1 MWLKNIR
8 IENFRSIRHVE
19 VTFSRG
25 VNPIFGENGTGKSN
39 LIRAVLKLLGP
50 SYPGG
55 KSFSIDD
62 HYARD
67 PANEIE
73 IELTFDAD
81 GATRQLS
88 WAPDGSSPS
97 RLKLDG
103 RYCNDA
109 DRVKYIPLHFP
120 AERGIVEA
128 PGQNTWNPIGRILSE
143 LSEMVKSH
151 PGFVKEFES
160 KVVDLNATLESAAPY
175 ALFKNNLAKYSRDH
189 LGKRGDGIHVE
200 LGLVDPQ
207 QVLRTLRIFEA
218 AGPSLYNVAD
228 GGQGV
233 QSSITMAALRAFA
246 ELTGGRLFVI
256 ADEPE
261 AYLHPLAQH
270 ALCSVFEGLA
280 QSDTQVL
287 LTTHSP
293 QFISANYLEGLHKVW
308 MEHRATR
315 VQGFDTNRI
324 RAKQAARL
332 PRPEEREAILA
343 HLSKSLSLEAREGLF
358 AQLVV
363 LCEGETESMSLPLWS
378 ELLGS
383 SLAKEG
389 IAVIQAQG
397 KFSIIR
403 LAEFYDSFDIPT
415 YLIFDSDDDEPDSNK
430 RREHARHNRW
440 LLERANSSPTDFP
453 PTTVGA
459 SYAVFS
465 PDIESVLRADA
476 SYASA
481 EAQVNSS
488 LGLRAGSN
496 KGIRARFVARHFI
509 DRGMPVPS
517 VIRSLIEAILA
528 CGESTPARS

>member
-1 MWLKNIR
+1 
-8 IENFRSIRHVE
+8 
-19 VTFSRG
+19 
-25 VNPIFGENGTGKSN
+25 
-39 LIRAVLKLLGP
+39 
-50 SYPGG
+50 
-55 KSFSIDD
+55 
-62 HYARD
+62 
-67 PANEIE
+67 
-73 IELTFDAD
+73 
-81 GATRQLS
+81 
-88 WAPDGSSPS
+88 
-97 RLKLDG
+97 
-103 RYCNDA
+103 
-109 DRVKYIPLHFP
+109 
-120 AERGIVEA
+120 
-128 PGQNTWNPIGRILSE
+128 
-143 LSEMVKSH
+143 
-151 PGFVKEFES
+151 
-160 KVVDLNATLESAAPY
+160 
-175 ALFKNNLAKYSRDH
+175 
-189 LGKRGDGIHVE
+189 
-200 LGLVDPQ
+200 LVDPQ